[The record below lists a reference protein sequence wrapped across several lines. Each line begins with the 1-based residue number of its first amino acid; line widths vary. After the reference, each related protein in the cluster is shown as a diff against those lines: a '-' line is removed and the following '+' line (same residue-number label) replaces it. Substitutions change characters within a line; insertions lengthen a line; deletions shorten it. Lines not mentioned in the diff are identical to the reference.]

1 MAVRKLLSVMLVFA
15 LALVFPTAVSAEE
28 TETGA
33 RAYVLYCVENHSII
47 LSKNETRR
55 MRPASTTKL
64 MTTLLT
70 LEEAAKNDRII
81 TFTQEMTAEG
91 SSMYLEVGEQLRL
104 SDLATGMMMCSGND
118 AANAAAISVGGSAE
132 GFARLMNARAKQLG
146 MAHTHFV
153 TPSGLDDDEHY
164 TTAYDLALLMAG
176 GLRNRA
182 FADLTFQKSKSVRFV
197 KPADKLVTYNNHNRL
212 LSLCE
217 GCIGGKTGYT
227 DAAGRCLVSAARRD
241 GITLICVTL
250 DDRDDWNDHIALYD
264 SGFSML
270 ERVQSGGTRLNL
282 ACVGGERQTLTVK
295 AARDACAVVAK
306 GKAEDV
312 SQTVY
317 LDPFAYAPVC
327 TGRQRQARRG
337 GGCRGKKDNQEFHSK
352 DKGIFDLWI
361 KTNRSDCKNSFPSAA
376 SPHAARRRS

>member
-1 MAVRKLLSVMLVFA
+1 M
-15 LALVFPTAVSAEE
+15 
-28 TETGA
+28 
-33 RAYVLYCVENHSII
+33 
-47 LSKNETRR
+47 
-55 MRPASTTKL
+55 PA
-64 MTTLLT
+64 
-70 LEEAAKNDRII
+70 
-81 TFTQEMTAEG
+81 
-91 SSMYLEVGEQLRL
+91 
-104 SDLATGMMMCSGND
+104 
-118 AANAAAISVGGSAE
+118 
-132 GFARLMNARAKQLG
+132 
-146 MAHTHFV
+146 
-153 TPSGLDDDEHY
+153 
-164 TTAYDLALLMAG
+164 LALLMAG

-327 TGRQRQARRG
+327 TGDVLGRIDYALD
-337 GGCRGKKDNQEFHSK
+337 GKVLDSVKLVAAEDVAAKKTTKSFIQKIKEFLTY
-352 DKGIFDLWI
+352 G
-361 KTNRSDCKNSFPSAA
+361 
-376 SPHAARRRS
+376 

>member
-47 LSKNETRR
+47 LSKNETER

-264 SGFSML
+264 SGFSTL

-327 TGRQRQARRG
+327 TGDVLGRIDYALD
-337 GGCRGKKDNQEFHSK
+337 GKVLDSVKLVAAEDVAAKKTTKSFIQKIKEFLTY
-352 DKGIFDLWI
+352 G
-361 KTNRSDCKNSFPSAA
+361 
-376 SPHAARRRS
+376 